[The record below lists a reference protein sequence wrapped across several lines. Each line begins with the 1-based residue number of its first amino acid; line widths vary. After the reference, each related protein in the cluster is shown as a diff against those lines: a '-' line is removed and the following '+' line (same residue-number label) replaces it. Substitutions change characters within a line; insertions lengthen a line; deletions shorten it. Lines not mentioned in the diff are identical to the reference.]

1 MEPIDPKQ
9 DGVQEQVFTRH
20 NDQSGSNVTHLPGR
34 EPGPI
39 KFAFEFANDIT
50 ITSGAEWLIEDVLPM
65 KGLAAIYGPPSC
77 GKSFL
82 ALDVAMHIATGTQWF
97 DKDTQ
102 AGGVIY
108 VAAEA
113 GAGMRK
119 RVSACRSGRG
129 FDGTATPLAL
139 VTMPPNMGTKR
150 EGNETAKLI
159 SDIKTQWQDANTPI
173 RLVVIDTLARA
184 MFGADENSA
193 SDMGAFVSNAGLIAE
208 QLDCLVIAVH
218 HAGKDAERGMRGS
231 SALHGACDAEWEVK
245 DGGSIKSVN
254 LVKNKEGEDGLGWSF
269 SLSQTVVFD
278 PSKNTPA
285 TTGFVA
291 ENDMCLKPVTSC
303 FLEPVTTPQQVSS
316 GKTRKEPT
324 GNKGNVFEAVKE
336 AIDQHSETL
345 PLATDLPGG
354 TGVRKG
360 YVIDVAKKRGVG
372 NPDNPKSQNAQISR
386 DLSALAGD
394 KLICISGEWIWKI

>member
-1 MEPIDPKQ
+1 MDNPIDPKQ
-9 DGVQEQVFTRH
+9 DGVQERAFFA
-20 NDQSGSNVTHLPGR
+20 QSDKSNVTPLPGR
-34 EPGPI
+34 EAPPI
-39 KFAFEFANDIT
+39 KFSFEFANDIA
-50 ITSGAEWLIEDVLPM
+50 ITSGAEWLIEDLLPM
-65 KGLAAIYGPPSC
+65 RGLAAIYGPPGS

-82 ALDVAMHIATGTQWF
+82 ALDVAMHIATGSQWF

-102 AGGVIY
+102 AGGVVY

-113 GAGMRK
+113 GTGMRK
-119 RVSACRSGRG
+119 RIAACRSGRG
-129 FDGTATPLAL
+129 FDGVKAPLAL
-139 VTMPPNMGTKR
+139 VSVPPNMGTQK
-150 EGNETAKLI
+150 EGNETAKLV
-159 SDIKTQWQDANTPI
+159 SDIKAQWQGIDTPI

-193 SDMGAFVSNAGLIAE
+193 SDMGAFVSNAGQIAD

-245 DGGSIKSVN
+245 NGDSIKSVT

-291 ENDMCLKPVTSC
+291 ENGTSLKPVTSC
-303 FLEPVTTPQQVSS
+303 FLNPVTTPQQIS
-316 GKTRKEPT
+316 GQKSRKEPT

-336 AIDQHSETL
+336 AIDQHGETL
-345 PLATDLPGG
+345 PLASDLPGG
-354 TGVRKG
+354 IGVKKS
-360 YVIDVAKKRGVG
+360 YVIDTAKKRGVG
-372 NPDNPKSQNAQISR
+372 NPDNPKSQNAQINR
-386 DLSALAGD
+386 DLSTLAGD
-394 KLICISGEWIWKI
+394 KLICISGEWVWKI